1 MVTTLL
7 LTQRCVSLTGTL
19 WAHLNSSSMYLHL
32 SKMIVS
38 LPQVPALHY
47 GEHRS
52 DNCMLLFTVMEA
64 FRRVNYHSV
73 THKANYKSSIYI
85 VLA

>member
-1 MVTTLL
+1 
-7 LTQRCVSLTGTL
+7 
-19 WAHLNSSSMYLHL
+19 MYLHL

-38 LPQVPALHY
+38 LPQVPAL
-47 GEHRS
+47 HRS

>member
-1 MVTTLL
+1 
-7 LTQRCVSLTGTL
+7 
-19 WAHLNSSSMYLHL
+19 
-32 SKMIVS
+32 MIVS

-52 DNCMLLFTVMEA
+52 DNCVLLFIVMEA